1 MEYLNRKTPMMTGKA
16 GPKPSMREF
25 CSMVNQDKDFNK
37 VIFSI
42 MILLL
47 CGFKLLIIIEFVDRR
62 K

>member
-1 MEYLNRKTPMMTGKA
+1 MEYRNRKTPMMTGKA